1 MTGQKVHREQKE
13 LFMKDDYL
21 WDGSGEPDPEIQ
33 KLEKVLGRYR
43 HDRPAPSFENIVE
56 VRPAKIRSR
65 FLNFPLPFAF
75 GAAAAILVVA
85 VTLILFLR
93 LRPVHNLGPAWDVA
107 RLEGSPRVGS
117 KAIRG
122 NAAIGKLGVGQT
134 LETDDSSRAAITFD
148 ETGRVEVERS
158 SRLRLVTNGPGH
170 KRLSLERGT
179 IRATIWAPPGEF
191 VVDTPSAVAVDLG
204 CVYTLHVDDSGVG
217 LLRTTMG
224 WVGFKLKD
232 HESFI
237 PAGAVCATRPK
248 IGPGTPYLE
257 DVSPSFR
264 DALSK
269 FDFVATTPAERNA
282 LLGIILTD
290 AQEEDAL
297 TLWHLLSRV
306 SDADRPGVYDRL
318 ASLAPPPADVT
329 REGILR
335 LDRSMLDAWWNALG
349 FGDIYL
355 WRTYERD
362 WSQPSRNAK

>member
-107 RLEGSPRVGS
+107 RLEGAPRVGS

-224 WVGFKLKD
+224 WVGFKLSG

-248 IGPGTPYLE
+248 IGPGTPHFE
-257 DVSPSFR
+257 EATPAFIE
-264 DALSK
+264 ALSK
-269 FDFVATTPAERNA
+269 FDFGANTPAERKV
-282 LLGIILTD
+282 LLGIILAD
-290 AQEEDAL
+290 SRKDDAL

-306 SDADRPGVYDRL
+306 TDEDRPRVYDRL
-318 ASLAPPPADVT
+318 AALAPPPAGVT
-329 REGILR
+329 HEGILR
-335 LDRSMLDAWWNALG
+335 LDRQMLDSWWNSLG
-349 FGDIYL
+349 YGDVGL
-355 WRTYERD
+355 WRMYEHD
-362 WSQPSRNAK
+362 WSQRPPRTK

>member
-1 MTGQKVHREQKE
+1 
-13 LFMKDDYL
+13 MKDDYL
-21 WDGSGEPDPEIQ
+21 WDRSGEPDPEVQ

-43 HDRPAPSFENIVE
+43 HDRPAPFFEHVVE
-56 VRPAKIRSR
+56 VRPAKIRPR
-65 FLNFPLPFAF
+65 FLNLPLPFAF
-75 GAAAAILVVA
+75 GAVATILLA
-85 VTLILFLR
+85 MVTLILHLR
-93 LRPVHNLGPAWDVA
+93 SRPLPYLGPAWDVA
-107 RLEGSPRVGS
+107 RLEGAPRVGS

-122 NAAIGKLGVGQT
+122 NAAVGKLGVGQT

-204 CVYTLHVDDSGVG
+204 CVYTLHVDDSGAG

-224 WVGFKLKD
+224 WVGFKLNG

-248 IGPGTPYLE
+248 IGPGTPYFE
-257 DVSPSFR
+257 EATPAFR
-264 DALSK
+264 DALSR
-269 FDFVATTPAERNA
+269 FDFGANEPAERDK
-282 LLGIILTD
+282 LLGIILAD
-290 AQEEDAL
+290 ASKSDAL

-306 SDADRPGVYDRL
+306 SDEDRPRVCDRL
-318 ASLAPPPADVT
+318 AALAPPPAGVT

-335 LDRSMLDAWWNALG
+335 RDRQMLDSWWNSLG
-349 FGDIYL
+349 YGDVGL
-355 WRTYERD
+355 WRMYEHD
-362 WSQPSRNAK
+362 WSQRPPGTK

>member
-1 MTGQKVHREQKE
+1 
-13 LFMKDDYL
+13 MKDDYL
-21 WDGSGEPDPEIQ
+21 WDGSGEPDLEIQ
-33 KLEKVLGRYR
+33 KLEKALGRYR
-43 HDRPAPSFENIVE
+43 HDRRAPSFENVVE

-65 FLNFPLPFAF
+65 FLNSPLSFAF
-75 GAAAAILVVA
+75 GAAATILVVA

-93 LRPVHNLGPAWDVA
+93 SKPVPNLGPAWDVA
-107 RLEGSPRVGS
+107 RLEGAPRVGS

-122 NAAIGKLGVGQT
+122 NAAVGKLGVGQT

-158 SRLRLVTNGPGH
+158 SRLRLLTNGPGH

-204 CVYTLHVDDSGVG
+204 CVYTLHVDDSGAG

-224 WVGFKLKD
+224 WVGFKLSG

-248 IGPGTPYLE
+248 IGPGTPYFE
-257 DVSPSFR
+257 DSTPAFR
-264 DALSK
+264 DALSR
-269 FDFVATTPAERNA
+269 FDFDANRPEERNA
-282 LLGIILTD
+282 VLGIILAD
-290 AQEEDAL
+290 SRKDDAL

-306 SDADRPGVYDRL
+306 SDADRLRVYDRL
-318 ASLAPPPADVT
+318 AALAPPPAGVT

-335 LDRSMLDAWWNALG
+335 LDRQMLDAWWNSLG
-349 FGDIYL
+349 YGDVGL
-355 WRTYERD
+355 WRTYEHD
-362 WSQPSRNAK
+362 WSQRPHSAK